1 MITTPDLIDALA
13 VDAKPVRRLRPPLA
27 RAGAW
32 LTFAVLLL
40 ALLAIAHGVR
50 PDLAEHL
57 RRPVFVVDMLAALLT
72 GVLAAVSCFLIS
84 LPDRSRLWVLLP
96 APSLGVWL
104 STIGYGCM
112 TNWIGI
118 APDGVQLGE
127 TFRCFAT
134 LVLTSAP
141 LSLAMVVMLRYAAM
155 LRPTVVALT
164 GSLSVAAISATALS
178 LFHELDASVMILTW
192 NLGISTLIV
201 VLGGTFGPTML
212 GWLSPAQDA
221 RSSLKAGASSR

>member
-1 MITTPDLIDALA
+1 VITTPDLIDALA

-57 RRPVFVVDMLAALLT
+57 RRPVFGVGMLAALVT
-72 GVLAAVSCFLIS
+72 GVLAAVSSFLVS
-84 LPDRSRLWVLLP
+84 LPDRSRLWLLLP
-96 APSLGVWL
+96 SPSLAVWL
-104 STIGYGCM
+104 STIGYGCL
-112 TNWIGI
+112 TDWVVIGPNEI
-118 APDGVQLGE
+118 QMGE
-127 TFRCFAT
+127 ALRCFAT